1 MTRGWAWRILVAA
14 TLGAALT
21 VMSLR
26 VPTWLDGW
34 WPWPPLP
41 EGSAWG
47 RAAVVFAWATNP
59 VVPTLAL
66 LAVALWAGRRRLIR
80 LAARLVASSLLS
92 LSIVTVLK
100 VLVGRERPVTGW
112 LGVLTSHA
120 SFPSG
125 HAAAATV
132 LACGLLALAREARW
146 PPRRARWWATGWLL
160 FVLLVGADRLLLQV
174 HHVSDVLAGVL
185 VGVFAHALASA
196 FAYSPARSP
205 IAASGRR
212 FAVVCNPARVRN
224 AGLLRRVV
232 EAEAGG
238 RGWRLVGWH
247 TTTVEEP
254 GSEAATAALSAG
266 ADLVLVVGGD
276 GTQRAACSALAH
288 SPATLGLI
296 PHGSGDLLARALR
309 VPRDLPTAVRAALD
323 GTPTPLDLLRVEL
336 DGCPEVSAV
345 MVGVGADA
353 AVLRDTSEAW
363 KRRVGPYAYLAAG
376 ARHIAA
382 RPVPTRVV
390 VDGAEVLDGPAS
402 LVEIGNVADLHQGIA
417 LLPGATPFDGIA
429 DVLVASPSG
438 AGDVVR
444 MIAGVLAGRTT
455 DRQLTRGRGCTVEVR
470 TASPVTCQIDGEL
483 MGDVSLLRLAVDP
496 GAVRVALS

>member
-66 LAVALWAGRRRLIR
+66 LAVALWAGRRRLLR

-132 LACGLLALAREARW
+132 LACGLIALAREARW
-146 PPRRARWWATGWLL
+146 PPRRTRWWSAWWLL
-160 FVLLVGADRLLLQV
+160 FVVLVGADRLLLQV
-174 HHVSDVLAGVL
+174 HHLSDVMAGVL
-185 VGVFAHALASA
+185 VGLFAHALAAA
-196 FAYSPARSP
+196 FAHTPARP
-205 IAASGRR
+205 ALTGTRY
-212 FAVVCNPARVRN
+212 AVVSNPVRVRN

-232 EAEAGG
+232 EAEADA
-238 RGWRLVGWH
+238 RGWSLVGWH

-254 GSEAATAALSAG
+254 GAGACEAALVAG

-296 PHGSGDLLARALR
+296 PHGSGDLLARALG
-309 VPRDLPTAVRAALD
+309 VPRDLPTAARAALD
-323 GTPTPLDLLRVEL
+323 GTPTPVDLLRVDL
-336 DGCPEVSAV
+336 DGRPAVSAV

-353 AVLRDTSEAW
+353 AVLRDTSETW

-390 VDGAEVLDGPAS
+390 LDGEEILDGAAS
-402 LVEIGNVADLHQGIA
+402 LVEIGNVADLHQGIT
-417 LLPGATPFDGIA
+417 LLPGATPFDGVV
-429 DVLVASPSG
+429 DVLTASPDG
-438 AGDVVR
+438 AGDVAR
-444 MIAGVLAGRTT
+444 MIAGVLAGRTS
-455 DRQLTRGRGCTVEVR
+455 DRQLTRRRGRAVQVTSAV
-470 TASPVTCQIDGEL
+470 PVPCQIDGEL
-483 MGDVSLLRLAVDP
+483 MGDASSLTLTVDP
-496 GAVRVALS
+496 GAVRVSLS